1 MATKTKDW
9 ILECAL
15 TLFNEQGEP
24 NTTTNAIATEADI
37 SPGNL
42 YYHFHSKQDIVE
54 ALFEAYEQRL
64 LDILVTPPDRAADL
78 DDIWLLLHLSFE
90 LMGHYQ
96 FIYRDLTDL
105 CTRYPK
111 LHHRFMGIMR
121 LAKQTATLMADDLI
135 DSGIM
140 VATKNERDAMIEN
153 ILLISNFWLANDRI
167 RSPKG
172 AIDPARAVAQTIEIL
187 KPFLIPPA
195 RELLAEIG
203 SRYH

>member
-15 TLFNEQGEP
+15 TLFNEHGEP

-42 YYHFHSKQDIVE
+42 YYHFHTKQDIVE
-54 ALFEAYEQRL
+54 ALFGSYEQCL
-64 LDILVTPPDRAADL
+64 FDILVTPPDRAADL

-105 CTRYPK
+105 CTRYATI
-111 LHHRFMGIMR
+111 HHRFLGVMR
-121 LAKQTATLMADDLI
+121 LAKETATLMVQDLVN
-135 DSGIM
+135 SGVM
-140 VATKNERDAMIEN
+140 AASETERDAMVEN
-153 ILLISNFWLANDRI
+153 ILLISNFWLANDQI
-167 RSPKG
+167 RAPRS
-172 AIDPARAVAQTIEIL
+172 AIDPSRAVSQTLEIL
-187 KPFLIPPA
+187 KPYLIPPA
-195 RELLAEIG
+195 RELLNEIG
-203 SRYH
+203 GRYR

>member
-1 MATKTKDW
+1 MARKTKDW
-9 ILECAL
+9 ICECAL

-24 NTTTNAIATEADI
+24 NTTTNAIAMEADI

-54 ALFEAYEQRL
+54 ALFGAYEQHL
-64 LDILVTPPDRAADL
+64 LEILVAPPDRAADL

-90 LMGHYQ
+90 LMGRYQ

-105 CTRYPK
+105 CTRYPNI
-111 LHHRFMGIMR
+111 HHRFMGIMR
-121 LAKQTATLMADDLI
+121 LAKQTATLMAQDLI

-140 VATKNERDAMIEN
+140 LASKNERDAMVEN
-153 ILLISNFWLANDRI
+153 ILLVSNFWLANDRI

-172 AIDPARAVAQTIEIL
+172 AIDPGRAVSQTIEIV
-187 KPFLIPPA
+187 KPYLIPPA
-195 RELLAEIG
+195 RELLGAIG
-203 SRYH
+203 SRYR